1 MTEGDPKKIIFRF
14 AQPLI
19 FANLFQQLYNTMDTI
34 IVGKINGDEALAA
47 VGVSFAVTMV
57 MIAVATGTGIGT
69 SVLIAKYCGA
79 GNKSKVKTG
88 ISTVLIFSLM
98 VAALI
103 AVLGVVLS
111 MPLLRLLKTPQ
122 NIINDAADYLRIYSL
137 GMPFMFLYNVQASV
151 FSALGNSKT
160 PFHLLVMSS
169 LLNIGLDL
177 LFVGGFS
184 MGVSGAAWATF
195 IAQGVSAVI
204 SFLLLTD
211 KVYRKDHERAE
222 FSFFSGAVLK
232 EMSSYA
238 AVSVIQQSVVSVGM
252 LIVQSAVNPFGSDV
266 LAGYT
271 AASKI
276 DSFAIMPFIA
286 CGNAVSTYTAQ
297 NLGAGK
303 KERIREGY
311 KASVLLCAGIA
322 VIEFAVIMLLRRR
335 FLGFFMDLSSS
346 SASAIETG
354 MGYMTDLAFCY
365 IIMGINSIF
374 NGMLRGLGCLK
385 LFLSGSIINLTFRI
399 IFTYALVSELCDQHQ
414 ALLVFDEVQCG
425 MGRTGDLFAYMHYGV
440 TPDILTSAKALGGGF
455 PISAMLTTAE
465 IASAFHPGSHGST
478 YGGNPLSCAVAG
490 AAFDIINTPEVL
502 EGIQAKRQRFVDHLQ
517 KIDQQ
522 YDVFSDIRGMGLL
535 IGAELKP
542 QFKGRARDFLY
553 AGAGAG
559 VMVLN
564 AGPDVMRFAPSLV
577 VEDAD
582 IDEGMQRFAHAVA
595 KVVGA

>member
-122 NIINDAADYLRIYSL
+122 NIINDAANYLRIYSL

-177 LFVGGFS
+177 MFVGGFS

-335 FLGFFMDLSSS
+335 FLGFFYGLVKLLSFRHRNRHGLHDRPCVLLYNNGNKFKLQRNVKGAWVFEAVFIRKHNKSHVPNYFHLRSS
-346 SASAIETG
+346 IG
-354 MGYMTDLAFCY
+354 HRR
-365 IIMGINSIF
+365 I
-374 NGMLRGLGCLK
+374 
-385 LFLSGSIINLTFRI
+385 GS
-399 IFTYALVSELCDQHQ
+399 
-414 ALLVFDEVQCG
+414 
-425 MGRTGDLFAYMHYGV
+425 M
-440 TPDILTSAKALGGGF
+440 
-455 PISAMLTTAE
+455 
-465 IASAFHPGSHGST
+465 
-478 YGGNPLSCAVAG
+478 AV
-490 AAFDIINTPEVL
+490 
-502 EGIQAKRQRFVDHLQ
+502 
-517 KIDQQ
+517 
-522 YDVFSDIRGMGLL
+522 
-535 IGAELKP
+535 
-542 QFKGRARDFLY
+542 
-553 AGAGAG
+553 
-559 VMVLN
+559 N
-564 AGPDVMRFAPSLV
+564 AGRLGSEFYLRESGV
-577 VEDAD
+577 
-582 IDEGMQRFAHAVA
+582 
-595 KVVGA
+595 

>member
-1 MTEGDPKKIIFRF
+1 MKNKPENVIMTEGDPKKIIFRF

-122 NIINDAADYLRIYSL
+122 NIINDAANYLRIYSL

-211 KVYRKDHERAE
+211 KVYIKDHERAE

-335 FLGFFMDLSSS
+335 FLGFFYGLVKLLSFRHRNRHGLHDRPCVLLYNNGNKFKLQRNVKGAWVFEAVFIRKHNKSHVPNYFHLRSS
-346 SASAIETG
+346 IG
-354 MGYMTDLAFCY
+354 HRR
-365 IIMGINSIF
+365 I
-374 NGMLRGLGCLK
+374 
-385 LFLSGSIINLTFRI
+385 GS
-399 IFTYALVSELCDQHQ
+399 
-414 ALLVFDEVQCG
+414 
-425 MGRTGDLFAYMHYGV
+425 M
-440 TPDILTSAKALGGGF
+440 
-455 PISAMLTTAE
+455 
-465 IASAFHPGSHGST
+465 
-478 YGGNPLSCAVAG
+478 AV
-490 AAFDIINTPEVL
+490 
-502 EGIQAKRQRFVDHLQ
+502 
-517 KIDQQ
+517 
-522 YDVFSDIRGMGLL
+522 
-535 IGAELKP
+535 
-542 QFKGRARDFLY
+542 
-553 AGAGAG
+553 
-559 VMVLN
+559 N
-564 AGPDVMRFAPSLV
+564 AGRLGSEFYLRESGV
-577 VEDAD
+577 
-582 IDEGMQRFAHAVA
+582 
-595 KVVGA
+595 

>member
-1 MTEGDPKKIIFRF
+1 MKNKPENVIMTEGDPKKIIFRF

-122 NIINDAADYLRIYSL
+122 NIINDAANYLRIYSL

-177 LFVGGFS
+177 MFVGGFS

-303 KERIREGY
+303 KRAYQRGLQGERAVMRRHSGNRICSDN
-311 KASVLLCAGIA
+311 ASQAAILGLFYGLVKLLSFRHRNRHGLHDRPCVLLYNNGNKFKLQRNVKGAWVFEA
-322 VIEFAVIMLLRRR
+322 VFIRKHNKSHVPNYFHLRSSIGHRRIGSMAV
-335 FLGFFMDLSSS
+335 
-346 SASAIETG
+346 
-354 MGYMTDLAFCY
+354 
-365 IIMGINSIF
+365 
-374 NGMLRGLGCLK
+374 
-385 LFLSGSIINLTFRI
+385 
-399 IFTYALVSELCDQHQ
+399 
-414 ALLVFDEVQCG
+414 
-425 MGRTGDLFAYMHYGV
+425 
-440 TPDILTSAKALGGGF
+440 
-455 PISAMLTTAE
+455 
-465 IASAFHPGSHGST
+465 
-478 YGGNPLSCAVAG
+478 
-490 AAFDIINTPEVL
+490 
-502 EGIQAKRQRFVDHLQ
+502 
-517 KIDQQ
+517 
-522 YDVFSDIRGMGLL
+522 
-535 IGAELKP
+535 
-542 QFKGRARDFLY
+542 
-553 AGAGAG
+553 
-559 VMVLN
+559 N
-564 AGPDVMRFAPSLV
+564 AGRLGSEFYLRESGV
-577 VEDAD
+577 
-582 IDEGMQRFAHAVA
+582 
-595 KVVGA
+595 

>member
-1 MTEGDPKKIIFRF
+1 MKNKPENVIMTEGDPKKIIFRF
-14 AQPLI
+14 SQPLI

-211 KVYRKDHERAE
+211 KVYIKDHERAE

-238 AVSVIQQSVVSVGM
+238 AVGDTAVSGVGGN
-252 LIVQSAVNPFGSDV
+252 VNSAVCRQSLWLGR
-266 LAGYT
+266 
-271 AASKI
+271 
-276 DSFAIMPFIA
+276 A
-286 CGNAVSTYTAQ
+286 CRVHGGFKDRLLCDNAVHSLWKCGIHLHSTKSWGRQKRAYQ
-297 NLGAGK
+297 RGLQG
-303 KERIREGY
+303 ERAVMRRHSGDRICSDN
-311 KASVLLCAGIA
+311 ASQAAILWLFYGLVKLLSFRHRNRHGLHDRPCVLLYNNGNKFKLQRNVKGAWVFEA
-322 VIEFAVIMLLRRR
+322 VFIRKHNKSHVPNYFHLRSSIGHRRIGSMAV
-335 FLGFFMDLSSS
+335 
-346 SASAIETG
+346 
-354 MGYMTDLAFCY
+354 
-365 IIMGINSIF
+365 
-374 NGMLRGLGCLK
+374 
-385 LFLSGSIINLTFRI
+385 
-399 IFTYALVSELCDQHQ
+399 
-414 ALLVFDEVQCG
+414 
-425 MGRTGDLFAYMHYGV
+425 
-440 TPDILTSAKALGGGF
+440 
-455 PISAMLTTAE
+455 
-465 IASAFHPGSHGST
+465 
-478 YGGNPLSCAVAG
+478 
-490 AAFDIINTPEVL
+490 
-502 EGIQAKRQRFVDHLQ
+502 
-517 KIDQQ
+517 
-522 YDVFSDIRGMGLL
+522 
-535 IGAELKP
+535 
-542 QFKGRARDFLY
+542 
-553 AGAGAG
+553 
-559 VMVLN
+559 N
-564 AGPDVMRFAPSLV
+564 AGRLGSEFYLRESGV
-577 VEDAD
+577 
-582 IDEGMQRFAHAVA
+582 
-595 KVVGA
+595 

>member
-1 MTEGDPKKIIFRF
+1 MKNKPENVIMTEGDPKKIIFRF

-137 GMPFMFLYNVQASV
+137 GMPFMFLYNVQSSV

-211 KVYRKDHERAE
+211 KVYRKDTEKAE

-271 AASKI
+271 
-276 DSFAIMPFIA
+276 
-286 CGNAVSTYTAQ
+286 
-297 NLGAGK
+297 
-303 KERIREGY
+303 
-311 KASVLLCAGIA
+311 ASVLLCAGIA

-365 IIMGINSIF
+365 MIMGINSSF

-399 IFTYALVSELCDQHQ
+399 IFTYALVSVIGVSAVWLSMP
-414 ALLVFDEVQCG
+414 AGWVLSFIY
-425 MGRTGDLFAYMHYGV
+425 GRVGYRIMCKKKDSV
-440 TPDILTSAKALGGGF
+440 
-455 PISAMLTTAE
+455 
-465 IASAFHPGSHGST
+465 
-478 YGGNPLSCAVAG
+478 
-490 AAFDIINTPEVL
+490 
-502 EGIQAKRQRFVDHLQ
+502 GI
-517 KIDQQ
+517 
-522 YDVFSDIRGMGLL
+522 SDI
-535 IGAELKP
+535 
-542 QFKGRARDFLY
+542 
-553 AGAGAG
+553 
-559 VMVLN
+559 
-564 AGPDVMRFAPSLV
+564 
-577 VEDAD
+577 
-582 IDEGMQRFAHAVA
+582 
-595 KVVGA
+595 

>member
-122 NIINDAADYLRIYSL
+122 NIINDAANYLRIYSL

-276 DSFAIMPFIA
+276 DSLTRIA
-286 CGNAVSTYTAQ
+286 
-297 NLGAGK
+297 
-303 KERIREGY
+303 
-311 KASVLLCAGIA
+311 
-322 VIEFAVIMLLRRR
+322 
-335 FLGFFMDLSSS
+335 
-346 SASAIETG
+346 
-354 MGYMTDLAFCY
+354 
-365 IIMGINSIF
+365 
-374 NGMLRGLGCLK
+374 
-385 LFLSGSIINLTFRI
+385 
-399 IFTYALVSELCDQHQ
+399 
-414 ALLVFDEVQCG
+414 
-425 MGRTGDLFAYMHYGV
+425 
-440 TPDILTSAKALGGGF
+440 
-455 PISAMLTTAE
+455 
-465 IASAFHPGSHGST
+465 
-478 YGGNPLSCAVAG
+478 
-490 AAFDIINTPEVL
+490 
-502 EGIQAKRQRFVDHLQ
+502 
-517 KIDQQ
+517 
-522 YDVFSDIRGMGLL
+522 
-535 IGAELKP
+535 
-542 QFKGRARDFLY
+542 
-553 AGAGAG
+553 
-559 VMVLN
+559 
-564 AGPDVMRFAPSLV
+564 
-577 VEDAD
+577 
-582 IDEGMQRFAHAVA
+582 
-595 KVVGA
+595 

>member
-1 MTEGDPKKIIFRF
+1 MKNKPENVIMTEGDPKKIIFRF

-122 NIINDAADYLRIYSL
+122 NIINDAANYLRIYSL

-271 AASKI
+271 A
-276 DSFAIMPFIA
+276 
-286 CGNAVSTYTAQ
+286 Q

-365 IIMGINSIF
+365 IIMGINSSF

-399 IFTYALVSELCDQHQ
+399 IFTYALVSVIGVSAVWLSMP
-414 ALLVFDEVQCG
+414 AGWVLSFIY
-425 MGRTGDLFAYMHYGV
+425 GRVGYRIMCKKKD
-440 TPDILTSAKALGGGF
+440 SA
-455 PISAMLTTAE
+455 
-465 IASAFHPGSHGST
+465 
-478 YGGNPLSCAVAG
+478 
-490 AAFDIINTPEVL
+490 
-502 EGIQAKRQRFVDHLQ
+502 GI
-517 KIDQQ
+517 
-522 YDVFSDIRGMGLL
+522 SDI
-535 IGAELKP
+535 
-542 QFKGRARDFLY
+542 
-553 AGAGAG
+553 
-559 VMVLN
+559 
-564 AGPDVMRFAPSLV
+564 
-577 VEDAD
+577 
-582 IDEGMQRFAHAVA
+582 
-595 KVVGA
+595 

>member
-1 MTEGDPKKIIFRF
+1 MKNKPENVIMTEGDPKKIIFRF

-204 SFLLLTD
+204 SFLLLTY
-211 KVYRKDHERAE
+211 KVYIKDHERAE

-311 KASVLLCAGIA
+311 KASVLLCARICSDNASQAAILRLFYGLVKLLSFRHRNRHGLHDRPCVLLHNNGNKFKLQRNVKGAWVFEA
-322 VIEFAVIMLLRRR
+322 VFIRKHNKSHVPNYFHLRSSIGHRRIGSMAVDAGRLGSEFYLR
-335 FLGFFMDLSSS
+335 
-346 SASAIETG
+346 E
-354 MGYMTDLAFCY
+354 
-365 IIMGINSIF
+365 
-374 NGMLRGLGCLK
+374 
-385 LFLSGSIINLTFRI
+385 SG
-399 IFTYALVSELCDQHQ
+399 V
-414 ALLVFDEVQCG
+414 
-425 MGRTGDLFAYMHYGV
+425 
-440 TPDILTSAKALGGGF
+440 
-455 PISAMLTTAE
+455 
-465 IASAFHPGSHGST
+465 
-478 YGGNPLSCAVAG
+478 
-490 AAFDIINTPEVL
+490 
-502 EGIQAKRQRFVDHLQ
+502 
-517 KIDQQ
+517 
-522 YDVFSDIRGMGLL
+522 
-535 IGAELKP
+535 
-542 QFKGRARDFLY
+542 
-553 AGAGAG
+553 
-559 VMVLN
+559 
-564 AGPDVMRFAPSLV
+564 
-577 VEDAD
+577 
-582 IDEGMQRFAHAVA
+582 
-595 KVVGA
+595 

>member
-1 MTEGDPKKIIFRF
+1 MKNKPENVIMTEGDPKKIIFRF

-98 VAALI
+98 IAALI

-303 KERIREGY
+303 KERIREATGERAVMRRHSGNRICSNN
-311 KASVLLCAGIA
+311 ASQAAILRLFYGLVKLLSFRHRNRHGLHDRPCVLLYNNGNKFKLQRNVKGTWVFEA
-322 VIEFAVIMLLRRR
+322 VFIRKHNKSHVPNYFHLRSSIGHRRIGSMAV
-335 FLGFFMDLSSS
+335 
-346 SASAIETG
+346 
-354 MGYMTDLAFCY
+354 
-365 IIMGINSIF
+365 
-374 NGMLRGLGCLK
+374 
-385 LFLSGSIINLTFRI
+385 
-399 IFTYALVSELCDQHQ
+399 
-414 ALLVFDEVQCG
+414 
-425 MGRTGDLFAYMHYGV
+425 
-440 TPDILTSAKALGGGF
+440 
-455 PISAMLTTAE
+455 
-465 IASAFHPGSHGST
+465 
-478 YGGNPLSCAVAG
+478 
-490 AAFDIINTPEVL
+490 
-502 EGIQAKRQRFVDHLQ
+502 
-517 KIDQQ
+517 
-522 YDVFSDIRGMGLL
+522 
-535 IGAELKP
+535 
-542 QFKGRARDFLY
+542 
-553 AGAGAG
+553 
-559 VMVLN
+559 N
-564 AGPDVMRFAPSLV
+564 AGRLGSEFYLRESGV
-577 VEDAD
+577 
-582 IDEGMQRFAHAVA
+582 
-595 KVVGA
+595 

>member
-1 MTEGDPKKIIFRF
+1 MKNKPENVIMTEGDPKKIIFRF

-88 ISTVLIFSLM
+88 ISTV
-98 VAALI
+98 
-103 AVLGVVLS
+103 
-111 MPLLRLLKTPQ
+111 
-122 NIINDAADYLRIYSL
+122 RIYSL

-177 LFVGGFS
+177 MFVGGFS

-211 KVYRKDHERAE
+211 KVYRKGHERAE

-365 IIMGINSIF
+365 IIMGINSSF

-399 IFTYALVSELCDQHQ
+399 IFTYALVSVIGVSAVWLSMP
-414 ALLVFDEVQCG
+414 AGWVLSFIY
-425 MGRTGDLFAYMHYGV
+425 GRVGYRIMCKKRD
-440 TPDILTSAKALGGGF
+440 SA
-455 PISAMLTTAE
+455 
-465 IASAFHPGSHGST
+465 
-478 YGGNPLSCAVAG
+478 
-490 AAFDIINTPEVL
+490 
-502 EGIQAKRQRFVDHLQ
+502 GI
-517 KIDQQ
+517 
-522 YDVFSDIRGMGLL
+522 SDI
-535 IGAELKP
+535 
-542 QFKGRARDFLY
+542 
-553 AGAGAG
+553 
-559 VMVLN
+559 
-564 AGPDVMRFAPSLV
+564 
-577 VEDAD
+577 
-582 IDEGMQRFAHAVA
+582 
-595 KVVGA
+595 

>member
-1 MTEGDPKKIIFRF
+1 MKNLKNKPENVIMTEGDPKKIIFRF

-211 KVYRKDHERAE
+211 KVYIKDHERAE

-303 KERIREGY
+303 KIVSERATGERTVMRRHSGDRICSDN
-311 KASVLLCAGIA
+311 ASQTAILGLFYGLVKLLSFRHRNRHGLHDRPCVLLYNNGNKFKLQRNVKGAWVFEAVFIRKHNKSHVPNHFYLRSSIGHRRIGSMAVDAGRLGS
-322 VIEFAVIMLLRRR
+322 EFYLR
-335 FLGFFMDLSSS
+335 
-346 SASAIETG
+346 E
-354 MGYMTDLAFCY
+354 
-365 IIMGINSIF
+365 
-374 NGMLRGLGCLK
+374 
-385 LFLSGSIINLTFRI
+385 SG
-399 IFTYALVSELCDQHQ
+399 V
-414 ALLVFDEVQCG
+414 
-425 MGRTGDLFAYMHYGV
+425 
-440 TPDILTSAKALGGGF
+440 
-455 PISAMLTTAE
+455 
-465 IASAFHPGSHGST
+465 
-478 YGGNPLSCAVAG
+478 
-490 AAFDIINTPEVL
+490 
-502 EGIQAKRQRFVDHLQ
+502 
-517 KIDQQ
+517 
-522 YDVFSDIRGMGLL
+522 
-535 IGAELKP
+535 
-542 QFKGRARDFLY
+542 
-553 AGAGAG
+553 
-559 VMVLN
+559 
-564 AGPDVMRFAPSLV
+564 
-577 VEDAD
+577 
-582 IDEGMQRFAHAVA
+582 
-595 KVVGA
+595 

>member
-1 MTEGDPKKIIFRF
+1 MKNKPENVIMTEGDPKKIIFRF

-103 AVLGVVLS
+103 AVLS

-122 NIINDAADYLRIYSL
+122 NIINDAANYLRIYSL

-204 SFLLLTD
+204 SFLLLTY

-222 FSFFSGAVLK
+222 FSFFSVAVLK

-346 SASAIETG
+346 SASAIET
-354 MGYMTDLAFCY
+354 
-365 IIMGINSIF
+365 
-374 NGMLRGLGCLK
+374 
-385 LFLSGSIINLTFRI
+385 
-399 IFTYALVSELCDQHQ
+399 V
-414 ALLVFDEVQCG
+414 
-425 MGRTGDLFAYMHYGV
+425 
-440 TPDILTSAKALGGGF
+440 
-455 PISAMLTTAE
+455 
-465 IASAFHPGSHGST
+465 
-478 YGGNPLSCAVAG
+478 
-490 AAFDIINTPEVL
+490 
-502 EGIQAKRQRFVDHLQ
+502 
-517 KIDQQ
+517 
-522 YDVFSDIRGMGLL
+522 
-535 IGAELKP
+535 
-542 QFKGRARDFLY
+542 
-553 AGAGAG
+553 
-559 VMVLN
+559 
-564 AGPDVMRFAPSLV
+564 
-577 VEDAD
+577 
-582 IDEGMQRFAHAVA
+582 
-595 KVVGA
+595 

>member
-1 MTEGDPKKIIFRF
+1 MKNKPENEIMTEGDPKKIIFRF

-103 AVLGVVLS
+103 AVLGVVFS

-122 NIINDAADYLRIYSL
+122 NIINDAANYLRIYSL

-195 IAQGVSAVI
+195 IARGVSAVI

-303 KERIREGY
+303 KDRIREGY
-311 KASVLLCAGIA
+311 KASVLVMRRHSGDRICSDNASQTAILGLFYGL
-322 VIEFAVIMLLRRR
+322 VKLLSFRHRNR
-335 FLGFFMDLSSS
+335 HGLHDRPCVLL
-346 SASAIETG
+346 
-354 MGYMTDLAFCY
+354 Y
-365 IIMGINSIF
+365 N
-374 NGMLRGLGCLK
+374 NGNKFK
-385 LFLSGSIINLTFRI
+385 LQRN
-399 IFTYALVSELCDQHQ
+399 V
-414 ALLVFDEVQCG
+414 
-425 MGRTGDLFAYMHYGV
+425 
-440 TPDILTSAKALGGGF
+440 K
-455 PISAMLTTAE
+455 
-465 IASAFHPGSHGST
+465 
-478 YGGNPLSCAVAG
+478 G
-490 AAFDIINTPEVL
+490 AWVL
-502 EGIQAKRQRFVDHLQ
+502 EAVFIRKHNKSHVPNHFYLRSSIGHRRIGSMAVD
-517 KIDQQ
+517 
-522 YDVFSDIRGMGLL
+522 
-535 IGAELKP
+535 A
-542 QFKGRARDFLY
+542 GRLGSEFYLRES
-553 AGAGAG
+553 G
-559 VMVLN
+559 V
-564 AGPDVMRFAPSLV
+564 
-577 VEDAD
+577 
-582 IDEGMQRFAHAVA
+582 
-595 KVVGA
+595 

>member
-1 MTEGDPKKIIFRF
+1 MKNKPENVIMTEGDPKKIIFRF

-122 NIINDAADYLRIYSL
+122 NIINDAANYLRIYSL

-177 LFVGGFS
+177 MFVGGFS

-311 KASVLLCAGIA
+311 KASVLLRAGIA

-335 FLGFFMDLSSS
+335 FLGFFYGLVKLLSFRHRNRHGLHDRPCVLLYNNGNKFKLQRNVKGAWVFEAVFIRKHNKSHVPNYFHLRSS
-346 SASAIETG
+346 IG
-354 MGYMTDLAFCY
+354 HRR
-365 IIMGINSIF
+365 I
-374 NGMLRGLGCLK
+374 
-385 LFLSGSIINLTFRI
+385 GS
-399 IFTYALVSELCDQHQ
+399 
-414 ALLVFDEVQCG
+414 
-425 MGRTGDLFAYMHYGV
+425 M
-440 TPDILTSAKALGGGF
+440 
-455 PISAMLTTAE
+455 
-465 IASAFHPGSHGST
+465 
-478 YGGNPLSCAVAG
+478 AV
-490 AAFDIINTPEVL
+490 
-502 EGIQAKRQRFVDHLQ
+502 
-517 KIDQQ
+517 
-522 YDVFSDIRGMGLL
+522 
-535 IGAELKP
+535 
-542 QFKGRARDFLY
+542 
-553 AGAGAG
+553 
-559 VMVLN
+559 N
-564 AGPDVMRFAPSLV
+564 AGRLGSEFYLRESGV
-577 VEDAD
+577 
-582 IDEGMQRFAHAVA
+582 
-595 KVVGA
+595 